1 MSDSRV
7 CRDIVRESLQLRF
20 PRHVSSRPL
29 AAAAS
34 HAQLST
40 GYEPGPP
47 PDSPRLPSARIELP
61 TTTEWR
67 FPRKPSGFG
76 SPREPLRR
84 AEPRHACSGA
94 CGSVRANARQNPRLH
109 LGRVHEQAPPRPCS
123 SLPSPGPPTTSGSSM
138 SLSPQ
143 ESSPTLR
150 ASLRRCRKRRSKG
163 AMSADGGYRF
173 SSRAGVGAL
182 ARRTYPRAVPPSRSG
197 SRRVPQGE
205 RGHGRG
211 RTILCS
217 SVPHRPPS
225 ESVIDSIDPVDLA
238 RTPAQD
244 VPKERVS
251 GFGRVLG
258 SERSLDLK
266 PVIVV
271 QVLLPFVGQSH
282 QEPVLDFLALRQRAG
297 LSRSLLNFGWRTPGL
312 LYEVIYVTPRQQPRR
327 RAEPARPGH
336 RPGAADRGSPGPAGS
351 ASPPPPA
358 RSPPSVESSGHHAS
372 A

>member
-1 MSDSRV
+1 MSK
-7 CRDIVRESLQLRF
+7 LR
-20 PRHVSSRPL
+20 H
-29 AAAAS
+29 
-34 HAQLST
+34 
-40 GYEPGPP
+40 
-47 PDSPRLPSARIELP
+47 
-61 TTTEWR
+61 
-67 FPRKPSGFG
+67 
-76 SPREPLRR
+76 
-84 AEPRHACSGA
+84 
-94 CGSVRANARQNPRLH
+94 
-109 LGRVHEQAPPRPCS
+109 GRVHPCRRPVRQPQAGRPCPYPRKSLRQLFVRHSAVAGSVVQKAQCQRTVDIDSHLAQVSELSLDVLILVLSPRPGQD
-123 SLPSPGPPTTSGSSM
+123 PV
-138 SLSPQ
+138 
-143 ESSPTLR
+143 ESR
-150 ASLRRCRKRRSKG
+150 KASEVT
-163 AMSADGGYRF
+163 A
-173 SSRAGVGAL
+173 
-182 ARRTYPRAVPPSRSG
+182 
-197 SRRVPQGE
+197 E
-205 RGHGRG
+205 G